1 MDIKILKEA
10 ALKFGTP
17 IYLYDLKIIKNQ
29 FDILNKELS
38 VLENYKIHFAAKSL
52 SNISILK
59 YIKKMGAGLDAVSIE
74 EVMIGLKCGFNKDE
88 ILYTPNGV
96 SFKEIK
102 EVFKLGVKI
111 NLDSIESIKD
121 FVDEFGN
128 QPITVRINPG
138 IYAGGNDNV
147 SVGHS
152 ESKFGIP
159 EERIDELLDMENKG
173 KIKITG
179 LHIHTG
185 SDIEDINS
193 FLKACDFVFEQ
204 AEGFKE
210 LEFLDFGSGFKVKY
224 FENDSETDVIE
235 LGKRR
240 DELIDS
246 VLPVVN
252 LRGKNDKVIIVN
264 PNQTYAPALI
274 EFLEVNTDTITLN
287 ADHQKFNEFAKLER
301 RIARTMGDNNQKLSQ
316 LETNFNKLKM
326 DEIKYDR
333 NGSATAENSIKA
345 TIDSFATKAL
355 IQEMQMVLKDSN
367 STSLRDYW
375 DCFMSCSLANIFNP
389 SSAMS
394 RVEDMDLHVQEIKVK
409 AQNEIMKR
417 PKDDAIFVRII
428 KKVTDEFQKL
438 RNTCDSLKECLIM
451 TEEFE
456 VLTYKRLN
464 HTLELITSLGTLYI
478 KKHIQN
484 EVQVILKGISKI
496 DDKVGGDSIVE
507 KNKWDATREVLEQII
522 FDTTSVS
529 NGTNNREGSN
539 NNDKVLFTKR
549 GSPSRKA
556 GKAKNSNLPEISR
569 GDLKQLLQDIRKTL
583 KIGKL
588 TSAKRYKDQFTYDA
602 VISNVEVVCRNSQ
615 QSLPQR
621 WCHYCGDDHMMRK
634 CEEK

>member
-1 MDIKILKEA
+1 MSSYYYAKGNNTNRFSSNSGSRSSRNGSYTKRNPKTTNIDSEMFENIGTVLNIM
-10 ALKFGTP
+10 KFGTNVE
-17 IYLYDLKIIKNQ
+17 IATLLDTYAYISVFLSMADLIQSLFHKIVNPDDKYSATRAQISKVM
-29 FDILNKELS
+29 S
-38 VLENYKIHFAAKSL
+38 KIVPSRFTYMEPETSE
-52 SNISILK
+52 
-59 YIKKMGAGLDAVSIE
+59 MGKVTIE
-74 EVMIGLKCGFNKDE
+74 EQSWDRRF
-88 ILYTPNGV
+88 
-96 SFKEIK
+96 
-102 EVFKLGVKI
+102 
-111 NLDSIESIKD
+111 
-121 FVDEFGN
+121 
-128 QPITVRINPG
+128 
-138 IYAGGNDNV
+138 
-147 SVGHS
+147 SV
-152 ESKFGIP
+152 
-159 EERIDELLDMENKG
+159 G
-173 KIKITG
+173 KIKNTENENEDVFYFVG
-179 LHIHTG
+179 K
-185 SDIEDINS
+185 IELPPKVRVLDNIV
-193 FLKACDFVFEQ
+193 DFVEIDQ
-204 AEGFKE
+204 TKSQGDMVLQVCKE
-210 LEFLDFGSGFKVKY
+210 MS
-224 FENDSETDVIE
+224 NNVID

-252 LRGKNDKVIIVN
+252 LRGTNDKVIIVN

-274 EFLEVNTDTITLN
+274 EFLEGNTDTITLN

-333 NGSATAENSIKA
+333 NGNATAENSIKA

-464 HTLELITSLGTLYI
+464 NTLELITSLGTLYI

-484 EVQVILKGISKI
+484 EVQSILI
-496 DDKVGGDSIVE
+496 
-507 KNKWDATREVLEQII
+507 L
-522 FDTTSVS
+522 
-529 NGTNNREGSN
+529 
-539 NNDKVLFTKR
+539 R
-549 GSPSRKA
+549 G
-556 GKAKNSNLPEISR
+556 
-569 GDLKQLLQDIRKTL
+569 
-583 KIGKL
+583 IGK
-588 TSAKRYKDQFTYDA
+588 
-602 VISNVEVVCRNSQ
+602 
-615 QSLPQR
+615 
-621 WCHYCGDDHMMRK
+621 
-634 CEEK
+634 

>member
-1 MDIKILKEA
+1 M
-10 ALKFGTP
+10 
-17 IYLYDLKIIKNQ
+17 
-29 FDILNKELS
+29 
-38 VLENYKIHFAAKSL
+38 
-52 SNISILK
+52 
-59 YIKKMGAGLDAVSIE
+59 
-74 EVMIGLKCGFNKDE
+74 
-88 ILYTPNGV
+88 
-96 SFKEIK
+96 
-102 EVFKLGVKI
+102 
-111 NLDSIESIKD
+111 
-121 FVDEFGN
+121 
-128 QPITVRINPG
+128 
-138 IYAGGNDNV
+138 
-147 SVGHS
+147 
-152 ESKFGIP
+152 
-159 EERIDELLDMENKG
+159 
-173 KIKITG
+173 
-179 LHIHTG
+179 
-185 SDIEDINS
+185 
-193 FLKACDFVFEQ
+193 
-204 AEGFKE
+204 
-210 LEFLDFGSGFKVKY
+210 
-224 FENDSETDVIE
+224 
-235 LGKRR
+235 
-240 DELIDS
+240 
-246 VLPVVN
+246 
-252 LRGKNDKVIIVN
+252 
-264 PNQTYAPALI
+264 I
-274 EFLEVNTDTITLN
+274 EFLEGNAETITLN
-287 ADHQKFNEFAKLER
+287 EDRQKFNEFAILER

-409 AQNEIMKR
+409 AQNEIQKMKQ
-417 PKDDAIFVRII
+417 PKDDATFVRII

-507 KNKWDATREVLEQII
+507 KNKWDATREVLEKII
-522 FDTTSVS
+522 YDTTSVS
-529 NGTNNREGSN
+529 NNTNNREGSN
-539 NNDKVLFTKR
+539 NNDKVLFTKEGKN
-549 GSPSRKA
+549 GSPNRKT
-556 GKAKNSNLPEISR
+556 GKTKNSNLPEISR
-569 GDLKQLLQDIRKTL
+569 DDLKQLLQDIRKTL

-588 TSAKRYKDQFTYDA
+588 TSAKRYKDQLTYDA
-602 VISNVEVVCRNSQ
+602 VIGNVEVVCRNSQ

>member
-1 MDIKILKEA
+1 MSSYYYAKGNNTNRFSSNGGSRYSRNGSYTKRNPKTTNIESEMLGEIGTVLDII
-10 ALKFGTP
+10 KFGT
-17 IYLYDLKIIKNQ
+17 N
-29 FDILNKELS
+29 
-38 VLENYKIHFAAKSL
+38 V
-52 SNISILK
+52 
-59 YIKKMGAGLDAVSIE
+59 
-74 EVMIGLKCGFNKDE
+74 E
-88 ILYTPNGV
+88 IAT
-96 SFKEIK
+96 
-102 EVFKLGVKI
+102 
-111 NLDSIESIKD
+111 
-121 FVDEFGN
+121 
-128 QPITVRINPG
+128 
-138 IYAGGNDNV
+138 
-147 SVGHS
+147 
-152 ESKFGIP
+152 
-159 EERIDELLDMENKG
+159 LLDTFAYISVFLSMADLIQSLFHKIVNPDDKYSATRAQISKVMSKIVPSRFTYMEPETSEMGKVKREEQSWDRRFSVG
-173 KIKITG
+173 KIKNTENENEDVFYFVG
-179 LHIHTG
+179 N
-185 SDIEDINS
+185 IELPPKVRVLDNIV
-193 FLKACDFVFEQ
+193 DFEEIDQTKSQGDMVLQ
-204 AEGFKE
+204 VCKE
-210 LEFLDFGSGFKVKY
+210 MS
-224 FENDSETDVIE
+224 NNVID

-252 LRGKNDKVIIVN
+252 LRGTNDKVIIVN
-264 PNQTYAPALI
+264 PKQTYAPALI
-274 EFLEVNTDTITLN
+274 EFLEGNTNTITLN
-287 ADHQKFNEFAKLER
+287 ANHQKFNEFAKLER

-316 LETNFNKLKM
+316 LGTNFNKLKM

-333 NGSATAENSIKA
+333 SSNATAENSIKA

-409 AQNEIMKR
+409 AQNEIQKMKQ

-464 HTLELITSLGTLYI
+464 NTLELITSLGSLYI

-484 EVQVILKGISKI
+484 EVQSILILRGIGKI
-496 DDKVGGDSIVE
+496 DDKVGGDSFVE

-522 FDTTSVS
+522 YDTTSVS

-549 GSPSRKA
+549 GSPNRKTS
-556 GKAKNSNLPEISR
+556 KTKNSNLPEISR
-569 GDLKQLLQDIRKTL
+569 GDLKQLLQNIRNTL

-588 TSAKRYKDQFTYDA
+588 TSAKKYKDKITHDA
-602 VISNVEVVCRNSQ
+602 VISNVEVVCGNNQ
-615 QSLPQR
+615 QSLPR
-621 WCHYCGDDHMMRK
+621 LWCHYCGDNHMMRK

>member
-1 MDIKILKEA
+1 MSSYYYAKGNNTNRFSSNSGSRSSRNGSYTKRNPTTTDIDSEMFKYIGTVLNIM
-10 ALKFGTP
+10 KFGTNVE
-17 IYLYDLKIIKNQ
+17 IATLLDTFAYISVFLSMADLIQSLFHKI
-29 FDILNKELS
+29 
-38 VLENYKIHFAAKSL
+38 ENPDSKYSTTRAQISKVMSKIVPSRFTYMEPETSE
-52 SNISILK
+52 
-59 YIKKMGAGLDAVSIE
+59 MGKVTIE
-74 EVMIGLKCGFNKDE
+74 EQSWDRRF
-88 ILYTPNGV
+88 
-96 SFKEIK
+96 
-102 EVFKLGVKI
+102 
-111 NLDSIESIKD
+111 
-121 FVDEFGN
+121 
-128 QPITVRINPG
+128 
-138 IYAGGNDNV
+138 
-147 SVGHS
+147 SV
-152 ESKFGIP
+152 
-159 EERIDELLDMENKG
+159 G
-173 KIKITG
+173 KIKNTENENEDVFYFVG
-179 LHIHTG
+179 K
-185 SDIEDINS
+185 IELPPKVRVLDNIV
-193 FLKACDFVFEQ
+193 DFVEIDQ
-204 AEGFKE
+204 TKSQGDMVLQVCGEM
-210 LEFLDFGSGFKVKY
+210 S
-224 FENDSETDVIE
+224 NNVID

-240 DELIDS
+240 DVLIDS

-252 LRGKNDKVIIVN
+252 LRGTNDKVIIVN
-264 PNQTYAPALI
+264 PNLTYASALI

-326 DEIKYDR
+326 DEIGYDR
-333 NGSATAENSIKA
+333 KGNATAENSIKA

-409 AQNEIMKR
+409 AQNEIMKQ

-484 EVQVILKGISKI
+484 EVQVILKGIGKI

-507 KNKWDATREVLEQII
+507 KNKWDATREVLEKII
-522 FDTTSVS
+522 YDTTSVS

-539 NNDKVLFTKR
+539 NNDKVLFTKEGKN
-549 GSPSRKA
+549 GSPNRKT
-556 GKAKNSNLPEISR
+556 GKTKNSNLPEISR
-569 GDLKQLLQDIRKTL
+569 DDLKQLLQDIRKTL

-602 VISNVEVVCRNSQ
+602 VIGNVEVVCRNSQ